1 MTQDISLTGSS
12 SSRPRAAEPA
22 TTSTCIPHAVAAIA
36 LDWAGFLNAALH
48 PTLAAMAAV
57 PG

>member
-1 MTQDISLTGSS
+1 MTKTSFFPGSS

-22 TTSTCIPHAVAAIA
+22 TTSTCIPHAAAAIA

-48 PTLAAMAAV
+48 PATVA
-57 PG
+57 